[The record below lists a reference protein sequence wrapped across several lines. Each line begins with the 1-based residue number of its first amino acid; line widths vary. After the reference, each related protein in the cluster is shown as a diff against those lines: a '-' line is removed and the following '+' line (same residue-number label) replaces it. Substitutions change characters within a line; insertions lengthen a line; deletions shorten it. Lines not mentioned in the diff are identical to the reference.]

1 MKCAKCG
8 AMIKGDS
15 ESYSDE
21 GYAEKDYESDDM
33 DEMGVK
39 DSVLAELI
47 ETMQGSVG
55 KDLKKPA
62 VMAIEI
68 KKKG

>member
-1 MKCAKCG
+1 MKCGKCG
-8 AMIKGDS
+8 AMIKD
-15 ESYSDE
+15 DE
-21 GYAEKDYESDDM
+21 GYAEDIGDM
-33 DEMGVK
+33 GEMGEGEMGVK

-55 KDLKKPA
+55 EGLKKKPA
-62 VMAIEI
+62 IMAIEI

>member
-8 AMIKGDS
+8 AMLADKEYSKEPMGS
-15 ESYSDE
+15 EDMEE
-21 GYAEKDYESDDM
+21 GS
-33 DEMGVK
+33 VK

-47 ETMQGSVG
+47 EAMQGSVG
-55 KDLKKPA
+55 EDLKKPA
-62 VMAIEI
+62 FMAIEI

>member
-15 ESYSDE
+15 EGYSDE
-21 GYAEKDYESDDM
+21 GYAENSDGM